1 MGRFTSTLCLNS
13 SNKKMNFLALEMTFL
28 RYFLPLIICGN
39 KRNVK
44 STVLIQQNNKYN
56 CPVRNAKHLKYLSDK
71 YSFDVRYAS
80 EANKDITFLVEGV
93 GANLTNAKKIS
104 MTYMTDYTLSWK
116 KYWNDIDYCI
126 FPSKWFAEFIEKEED
141 EKSLF
146 LGSPKYDLNLNRQEL
161 FKKYKLNAQLKYAFL
176 PLPRARDL
184 NLVNLPFVYD
194 FLRSNDYK
202 IITKSRGK
210 DNYKGDG
217 DFNFSDTSWF
227 PHDSM
232 ELMSMSDLII
242 NFDSTCIKECV
253 MARKKVINFN
263 VKPFKQ
269 LLPELYNEKYA
280 ANIKSEFW
288 NKDSLNKHYERIS
301 TSNTLSFDPIIEKYL
316 FKTGSSARILDY
328 FGIK

>member
-1 MGRFTSTLCLNS
+1 
-13 SNKKMNFLALEMTFL
+13 MNFLALEMTFL

-39 KRNVK
+39 KRNIK
-44 STVLIQQNNKYN
+44 STVLVERNNKYN
-56 CPVRNAKHLKYLSDK
+56 CPIKNAKHLESLSDK
-71 YSFDVRYAS
+71 YNFNVRYAS
-80 EANKDITFLVEGV
+80 KANKDITFLIEGV
-93 GANLTNAKKIS
+93 GANLTNAKKVS

-116 KYWNDIDYCI
+116 KYWSNIDYCI
-126 FPSKWFAEFIEKEED
+126 FPSKWFAEFIKKEKD

-146 LGSPKYDLNLNRQEL
+146 LGSPKYDLKLNKEEL
-161 FKKYKLNAQLKYAFL
+161 FKKYNLSHEFKYAFI
-176 PLPRARDL
+176 PLPRSRDL
-184 NLVNLPFVYD
+184 NLVNLSFVYN
-194 FLRSNDYK
+194 FLRNKGYK

-232 ELMSMSDLII
+232 ELISISDLII
-242 NFDSTCIKECV
+242 NFDSTCIKECI

-269 LLPELYNEKYA
+269 LLPELYNEKYS
-280 ANIKSEFW
+280 ANIKSDFW
-288 NKDSLNKHYERIS
+288 NEDNLNKHYERIS
-301 TSNTLSFDPIIEKYL
+301 TSNASSFDPVIEKYL